1 MLAKC
6 WKKIGFFILIVACL
20 FNITTKLV
28 KRLSFDEN
36 VKSTVTNKVNNVV
49 IQVKE
54 TVEDQESKIEKKS
67 K

>member
-49 IQVKE
+49 TQVKD
-54 TVEDQESKIEKKS
+54 TVEDQEGKIDKKS

>member
-49 IQVKE
+49 TQVKE
-54 TVEDQESKIEKKS
+54 TVEDQESNIEKKS

>member
-49 IQVKE
+49 TQVKE
-54 TVEDQESKIEKKS
+54 TIEDQESKIEKKS

>member
-49 IQVKE
+49 TQVKE
-54 TVEDQESKIEKKS
+54 TVEDQESKIDKKS

>member
-49 IQVKE
+49 TQVKE